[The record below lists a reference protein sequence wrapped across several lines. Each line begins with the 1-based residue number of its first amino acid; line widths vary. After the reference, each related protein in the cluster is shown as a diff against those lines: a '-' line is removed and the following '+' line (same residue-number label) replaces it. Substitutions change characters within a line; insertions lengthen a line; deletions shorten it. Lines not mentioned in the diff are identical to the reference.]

1 MKIKNILIA
10 IFISVIFGSWMYSKQ
25 IAELSFVKN
34 ILTKN
39 TVSPEKK
46 ADEMSPEIQAIYDA
60 VDAEIANIP
69 DDADIQDDNG
79 NKISKSD
86 LRKQMVAERIKSQ
99 GTGEN
104 TPKPTDM
111 SVDQKI
117 QQIYAEADS
126 TVARIPEDA
135 EIRGDD
141 GKVTTKEALRKK
153 IIADRLTQE
162 GIDPNGEAV
171 AKFKQQSAQNK
182 PRKVALETK
191 LSMGQP
197 YTKKIT
203 LPAKIG
209 SKGYLSIHSRI
220 NNSTVKKI
228 LVKNGQKVKKGQLLV
243 ELSSDF
249 IPEQYTNHKEKYEI
263 TLSKFNADKKLFEKK
278 LIAKY
283 TFMQSQNAMTAAKVQ
298 MLATKKTYDHHFIRA
313 PFSGVVDMIYVN
325 SFEQINANTKLL
337 DLNDRKSYTVTASL
351 PVHTLKNIKIG
362 TKFISKDALGREIV
376 GVISGISSNAN
387 ASTSTYASEGTI
399 TSKGP
404 FNIGE
409 SLYIQILTQ
418 TVIAHEIPLSQV
430 SLDEEGKMA
439 IKVVENGTVVLK
451 NISIVDENLKIAKV
465 TGLGQTVILFTSG
478 AGFAEV
484 GEPYPNNKNDV
495 VVKQ

>member
-1 MKIKNILIA
+1 MKLKNILIA

-25 IAELSFVKN
+25 IAELGFVKN

-46 ADEMSPEIQAIYDA
+46 AGEMSPEIQAIYDA
-60 VDAEIANIP
+60 VDAEIADIP

-99 GTGEN
+99 GTSEN
-104 TPKPTDM
+104 ASKPTD
-111 SVDQKI
+111 S
-117 QQIYAEADS
+117 
-126 TVARIPEDA
+126 
-135 EIRGDD
+135 
-141 GKVTTKEALRKK
+141 
-153 IIADRLTQE
+153 
-162 GIDPNGEAV
+162 IDPNGKEV
-171 AKFKQQSAQNK
+171 AKFKQQSTQNK

-465 TGLGQTVILFTSG
+465 TGLGQKVILFTSG

-495 VVKQ
+495 IVKQ